1 MRTRRIAIGLAV
13 VTVSA
18 VAVLFGGLLRDD
30 GDAGAASARTIGAQQ
45 AALESGFSSGNTVSL
60 VQDLQLRLRSH
71 RDDVSLWSLLGLAY
85 EQRARETGDPAWYP
99 KAGGALAR
107 ALALDSHDPVATSG
121 LASLQLSR
129 HRFRNALELGRRARA
144 LAPDSA
150 RNLGIVGDALVE
162 LGRYPAAFAA
172 FDRMV
177 QAKPSLAS
185 YARYSYAR
193 ELRGDRT
200 GAIRWMTVAV
210 DAAGAQPEPRA
221 WAQVQLGKLYWN
233 SGRGERAAVEYSR
246 ALQVFPRYVYALDG
260 LAQVWAARGQLDR
273 AIALEREAVESIP
286 LPQFVGTL
294 GDLYR
299 VARRPAPA
307 QEQYAT
313 ITAIERLLRANGVRT
328 DLEATLFDVDHGVA
342 LSSVAS
348 RARRARIDRP
358 SIDGDDVLAWA
369 LARTG
374 RCTEARAY
382 SKRALRLG
390 TKDASKYFHRGMIER
405 CLGRPGAARAWFARA
420 LATNPHFSLIWAP
433 VARKA
438 LR

>member
-1 MRTRRIAIGLAV
+1 MRTRRIAIGLAA
-13 VTVSA
+13 VTVA
-18 VAVLFGGLLRDD
+18 AAAVLFGGSLRDD
-30 GDAGAASARTIGAQQ
+30 GDAGAAPTQRIGAQQ

-60 VQDLQLRLRSH
+60 VQDLQLRLRSK
-71 RDDVSLWSLLGLAY
+71 RDEASLWSLLGLAY
-85 EQRARETGDPAWYP
+85 QQRARETGDPAWYP
-99 KAGGALAR
+99 KAGGALAQ
-107 ALALDSHDPVATSG
+107 ALALDSRDPAATSG
-121 LASLQLSR
+121 LASLELSR
-129 HRFRNALELGRRARA
+129 HRFRDALALGRRARV
-144 LAPDSA
+144 LTPHSA

-177 QAKPSLAS
+177 RMKPSLSS

-193 ELRGDRT
+193 ELKGDRA
-200 GAIRWMTVAV
+200 GAIRWMSVAV

-221 WAQVQLGKLYWN
+221 WAQVQLGKLYWS
-233 SGRGERAAVEYSR
+233 SGRIDRAAVEYQR

-260 LAQVWAARGQLDR
+260 IAQVWAARGQLDR
-273 AIALEREAVESIP
+273 AIALERQAVESIP

-299 VARRPAPA
+299 VAGSQSLAR
-307 QEQYAT
+307 EQYST

-342 LSSVAS
+342 LSTVAS
-348 RARRARIDRP
+348 RARRARLERP

-374 RCTEARAY
+374 RCTEALGY
-382 SKRALRLG
+382 SKRAIRLG
-390 TKDASKYFHRGMIER
+390 TKDAAKYFHRGMIER
-405 CLGRPGAARAWFARA
+405 CLGRSGPARAWFARA

-433 VARKA
+433 VAREA

>member
-1 MRTRRIAIGLAV
+1 MRTRRIAIGFAA

-18 VAVLFGGLLRDD
+18 AAVLFGGSLRDG
-30 GDAGAASARTIGAQQ
+30 GDAGAAPARRIGAQQ

-60 VQDLQLRLRSH
+60 VQDLQQRLRSR
-71 RDDVSLWSLLGLAY
+71 RDEGTLWSLLGLAY
-85 EQRARETGDPAWYP
+85 QQRARETGDPAWYP
-99 KAGGALAR
+99 KAGGALSR
-107 ALALDSHDPVATSG
+107 ALALDSRDPVATSG
-121 LASLQLSR
+121 LASLALSR
-129 HRFRNALELGRRARA
+129 HRFRVALELGRRARA
-144 LAPDSA
+144 LAPDSG

-162 LGRYPAAFAA
+162 LGRYPDAFAA

-177 QAKPSLAS
+177 QTKPSLAS

-193 ELRGDRT
+193 ELKGDRA
-200 GAIRWMTVAV
+200 GAIHWMIVAV
-210 DAAGAQPEPRA
+210 DAAGAQPEPLA

-233 SGRGERAAVEYSR
+233 SGRSDRAAVEYRR

-260 LAQVWAARGQLDR
+260 LAQVLAARGQLDR
-273 AIALEREAVESIP
+273 AIALERQAVESIP

-299 VARRPAPA
+299 VAGEPALA

-313 ITAIERLLRANGVRT
+313 ITAIERLLQANGVRT

-348 RARRARIDRP
+348 RARRARLERP

-369 LARTG
+369 LARSG
-374 RCTEARAY
+374 RCAEARPY
-382 SKRALRLG
+382 SKQALRLG
-390 TKDASKYFHRGMIER
+390 TKDAAKYFHRGMIER
-405 CLGRPGAARAWFARA
+405 CLGRSGAARAWFART

>member
-13 VTVSA
+13 VTVA
-18 VAVLFGGLLRDD
+18 AAAVLFGGLLRGG
-30 GDAGAASARTIGAQQ
+30 GDAGAAPARTIGAQQ
-45 AALESGFSSGNTVSL
+45 AALESGFSSGNTDSL
-60 VQDLQLRLRSH
+60 VQDLQLGLRSH
-71 RDDVSLWSLLGLAY
+71 RDDVTLWSLLGLAY

-107 ALALDSHDPVATSG
+107 ALALDPHDPVATSG
-121 LASLQLSR
+121 LASLELSR
-129 HRFRNALELGRRARA
+129 HRFRDALELGRRARA

-150 RNLGIVGDALVE
+150 RNLGVVGDALVE

-177 QAKPSLAS
+177 QMKPSLAS
-185 YARYSYAR
+185 YARYSYTR
-193 ELRGDRT
+193 ELKGDRV
-200 GAIRWMTVAV
+200 GAVRWMTAAV

-221 WAQVQLGKLYWN
+221 WALVQLGKLYWS
-233 SGRGERAAVEYSR
+233 SGRSERAAVEYRR
-246 ALQVFPRYVYALDG
+246 ALQIFPRYVFALDG
-260 LAQVWAARGQLDR
+260 LAQVWAARGQLNR
-273 AIALEREAVESIP
+273 AIALERQAVESIP

-299 VARRPAPA
+299 VAGKPTLA
-307 QEQYAT
+307 QRQYAT

-374 RCTEARAY
+374 QCTEARAY
-382 SKRALRLG
+382 SNRALRLG
-390 TKDASKYFHRGMIER
+390 TKDAAKYFHRGMIER
-405 CLGRPGAARAWFARA
+405 CLGRPAAARTWFSRA

-433 VARKA
+433 VALKA